1 MTDTSTTL
9 DGMPVAQEATA
20 APAMSARDRL
30 VIGLLLI
37 STFVVILNETIMSV
51 ALPHLMADLA
61 IPASTAQWLTTAF
74 MLTMAVVIPVTG
86 FLLQRLNTRPV
97 FMLAMTLFSTGTLIS
112 AVAPGFEVLLVGRI
126 VQASGTA
133 VMMPLLMT
141 TIMTLVPPQSRGK
154 TMGLISIVISV
165 APAIG
170 PTVSGLILEVLH
182 WRWMFILVLP
192 IALGALALGVAKI
205 PNVGAPRKTP
215 LDYLSVPLSALGF
228 GGLVYGLSTLGG
240 EGVAAEAG
248 VEGGIPTW
256 VPLAVGVVALL
267 LFIARQFALQKRDGA
282 LLDFRT
288 FTSRNFTVAIVMMA
302 ISMMALFGSL
312 ILLPIFLQNVSGLST
327 LQTGLLLL
335 PGGAVMGLA
344 APFVGA
350 LYDKHGPTPLIVPGA
365 IIVSAALWLLT
376 TVSAETS
383 VFMLLAAHIL
393 LCAGLALMFTP
404 LFSASLGSLP
414 MRLYS
419 HGSAMVGTIQQVAG
433 AAGTA
438 LFIALMT
445 GRSTEL
451 AISGSDAVES
461 LAGGIQTA
469 FVWGAAISLLAIVAA
484 FFVRK
489 PPAPAHGMP
498 AGH

>member
-1 MTDTSTTL
+1 MTDSSTTI
-9 DGMPVAQEATA
+9 DSVAA
-20 APAMSARDRL
+20 ADASAAAGMSARDRL

-51 ALPHLMADLA
+51 ALPRLMADLSITPTA
-61 IPASTAQWLTTAF
+61 AQWLTTAF

-86 FLLQRLNTRPV
+86 FLMQRLNTRPV
-97 FMLAMTLFSTGTLIS
+97 FMLAMSLFSTGTLIS
-112 AVAPGFEVLLVGRI
+112 AAAPGFEVLLVGRV

-141 TIMTLVPPQSRGK
+141 TVMTLVPPENRGK
-154 TMGLISIVISV
+154 TMGMISIVIAV

-170 PTVSGLILEVLH
+170 PTVSGLILSALD
-182 WRWMFILVLP
+182 WRFMFILVLP
-192 IALGALALGVAKI
+192 IAVAALAIGSARI
-205 PNVGAPRKTP
+205 PNVGSPRKTP

-240 EGVAAEAG
+240 EGAAAAADQ
-248 VEGGIPTW
+248 GGGFPSF
-256 VPLAVGVVALL
+256 VPLAVGAAALVV
-267 LFIARQFALQKRDGA
+267 FIARQLVLQRRDGA

-288 FTSRNFTVAIVMMA
+288 FASRNFTVAIAMMA

-312 ILLPIFLQNVSGLST
+312 ILLPIYLQSVSGLTT
-327 LQTGLLLL
+327 LETGLLLL
-335 PGGAVMGLA
+335 PGGLVMGLC

-365 IIVSAALWLLT
+365 VIVSAALWLLT
-376 TVSAETS
+376 MVSPNSSIFT
-383 VFMLLAAHIL
+383 LLAAHLIL
-393 LCAGLALMFTP
+393 SAGLSLMFTP

-445 GRSTEL
+445 GRSNEL
-451 AISGSDAVES
+451 AATGSGPVEA
-461 LAGGIQTA
+461 LAGGIKAA
-469 FVWGAAISLLAIVAA
+469 FVWGAAISILAIVAA

-489 PPAPAHGMP
+489 PPTAAGSMP